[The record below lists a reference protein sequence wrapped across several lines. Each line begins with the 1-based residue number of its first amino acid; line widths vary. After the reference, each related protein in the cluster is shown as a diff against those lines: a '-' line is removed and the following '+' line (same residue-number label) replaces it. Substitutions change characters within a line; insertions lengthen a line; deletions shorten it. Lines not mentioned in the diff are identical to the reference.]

1 VAAQD
6 SAVRRVIAAA
16 GLTLAIVR
24 PVVAHIGSP
33 DVYFEGLAGD
43 YRVLV
48 VVRMPRVIPGVAE
61 IEVRSLSAGL
71 QTVRVTPMRIRGL
84 GSELSPVADVA
95 ERAGDDPN
103 VYRAQL
109 WLMLRGAWKVHI
121 AADGDRGPGELSVP
135 VGAVSSATRPMQQ
148 SLQWILGALAILLVA
163 GAIAI
168 VGASVREGTS
178 RPGIDPSAAT
188 RRRARVAMLCA
199 SAVIIALVAIGDL
212 WWRAAAAD
220 ADAVVYQIPHV
231 AATLV
236 APRTLSLQ
244 IASSNT
250 ERWAERIGLNDLVPD
265 HGHLMHLFLIRDPGM
280 DFLVHLH
287 PTQESRAQF
296 VQELPSMPEGRY
308 RVFAD
313 IVHGTGFPETETG
326 EVALPQIVSGLPVGD
341 DSLTPAMSLVAGPQ
355 TDNAPLTGGARM
367 FWLNPTG
374 TLRAG
379 EPLWLKFRVE
389 DSAGRPAAD
398 LEPYMGMAGHLVV
411 VRVDWQVF
419 AHLHPAGSAPMAAVE
434 LANGP
439 VMATHAGHAPDDVRP
454 AFRPPPSS
462 EITFP
467 YGFPQAGYYRLF
479 VQIRRAGRVETGV
492 FDAQVEP

>member
-1 VAAQD
+1 
-6 SAVRRVIAAA
+6 
-16 GLTLAIVR
+16 
-24 PVVAHIGSP
+24 
-33 DVYFEGLAGD
+33 
-43 YRVLV
+43 
-48 VVRMPRVIPGVAE
+48 
-61 IEVRSLSAGL
+61 
-71 QTVRVTPMRIRGL
+71 
-84 GSELSPVADVA
+84 
-95 ERAGDDPN
+95 
-103 VYRAQL
+103 
-109 WLMLRGAWKVHI
+109 MLRGAWKVHI

-148 SLQWILGALAILLVA
+148 SLRWILGALAILLVA

-178 RPGIDPSAAT
+178 RPGVDLSTAT
-188 RRRARVAMLCA
+188 RRRARVAMLWA
-199 SAVIIALVAIGDL
+199 SAMLIALLAAGDR

-220 ADAVVYQIPHV
+220 ADAAVYRIPQV

-236 APRTLSLQ
+236 APRALSLK

-250 ERWAERIGLNDLVPD
+250 ELWAERIGLTDLVPD

-287 PTQESRAQF
+287 PAQESRAQF
-296 VQELPSMPEGRY
+296 VQELPSMPAGRY

-313 IVHGTGFPETETG
+313 IVHATGFPETQIG
-326 EVALPQIVSGLPVGD
+326 EVVLPQILSGLPIGD

-355 TDNAPLTGGARM
+355 TDSAPLTGGARM

-389 DSAGRPAAD
+389 DSSGRPTLD

-434 LANGP
+434 LANRSGI
-439 VMATHAGHAPDDVRP
+439 VTHAGHVPDERP
-454 AFRPPPSS
+454 AFRSSAPSS

-479 VQIRRAGRVETGV
+479 VQVKRAGRVETGV
-492 FDAQVEP
+492 FDAHVEGGQPST

>member
-1 VAAQD
+1 
-6 SAVRRVIAAA
+6 VRRLIAAA
-16 GLTLAIVR
+16 VLALVIAR
-24 PVVAHIGSP
+24 PAAAHVGSP

-71 QTVRVTPMRIRGL
+71 QSVRVMPMRIRGL

-95 ERAGDDPN
+95 ERTAGDPD

-135 VGAVSSATRPMQQ
+135 VGAVSSATRPMQR
-148 SLQWILGALAILLVA
+148 SLRWILSALAVLLVA

-168 VGASVREGTS
+168 VGASVREGAS
-178 RPGIDPSAAT
+178 RPGVDPSIAT

-199 SAVIIALVAIGDL
+199 SAVIGALAAVGDL
-212 WWRAAAAD
+212 WWRSAAAD
-220 ADAVVYQIPHV
+220 ADAVVYRIPQV
-231 AATLV
+231 ATTLV
-236 APRTLSLQ
+236 APRTLSLT
-244 IASSNT
+244 IGSANT
-250 ERWAERIGLNDLVPD
+250 ERWAERVGLLDLVPD

-287 PTQESRAQF
+287 PTQESRGQF
-296 VQELPSMPEGRY
+296 VQDLPSMPEGRY

-326 EVALPQIVSGLPVGD
+326 EVALPQIVSGLPIGD
-341 DSLTPAMSLVAGPQ
+341 DSLTPALSLVAGPQ

-367 FWLNPTG
+367 FWLNPRD
-374 TLRAG
+374 TLRAD

-389 DSAGRPAAD
+389 DSAGRPTAD

-439 VMATHAGHAPDDVRP
+439 AMTMHAGHALDDVGR
-454 AFRPPPSS
+454 AVRAAPSA

-479 VQIRRAGRVETGV
+479 VQVKRAGRVETGV
-492 FDAQVEP
+492 FDAHVEGKQPST